1 MGKITHQ
8 IFIDMSQNLTH
19 VCHLL
24 KLSPPANHLGFSAS
38 ESLAMLIQLGFWIV
52 TKLTWYKI
60 NLTKSSRGSYDNQAC
75 SHTQISTK
83 KL

>member
-1 MGKITHQ
+1 
-8 IFIDMSQNLTH
+8 MSQNLTH

-24 KLSPPANHLGFSAS
+24 KLSPPANCSGFSAF
-38 ESLAMLIQLGFWIV
+38 ESPALLIWLGFWIV

-60 NLTKSSRGSYDNQAC
+60 NLTKPKQGSQDKQAC
-75 SHTQISTK
+75 SHTQTSTK